1 MTAPGRKG
9 GKQSHLP
16 LSGTCGARAGRGP
29 RTHLGLGARRRGLRV
44 GTGRRGCRV
53 PLQSPGP
60 AAPAPSSKSARAAGK
75 AGGRERRRAPHAAPG
90 CGAAATG
97 PRDPARPSP
106 TPRPEEAEKE
116 TQRGAKSARRAP
128 QQLFPPPS
136 AAGWVSARLY
146 AGIFLG
152 SQRRPKFPR
161 RLRAAAHP
169 RVTPRP
175 PRGPPIVSSQQR
187 RRGRAKPCLPPALGR
202 APGVRASRGGLRPSS
217 VAPARRGAAPPRAA
231 PQRPAPRCSL
241 SRRRPRAARR
251 RVRVAPSRRSP
262 RARPAFLPPPPSS
275 VPVCPGASPSPG
287 ALALGGAKGADRS
300 PLAAPAPLPQ
310 DAWAASAR
318 TSLRSSRLGASYTSR
333 TGGGRRE
340 GPGEKTGGTARP
352 WPAGPSRGRCGRAGR
367 VQMGEGRIPKLRR
380 SRSCSPSA
388 TPKDMRVLRGAAQ
401 KEVDPLRSSRLDSS

>member
-116 TQRGAKSARRAP
+116 TQRGAKSAQRAP

-217 VAPARRGAAPPRAA
+217 VAPARRGPAPSGPAAPG
-231 PQRPAPRCSL
+231 
-241 SRRRPRAARR
+241 
-251 RVRVAPSRRSP
+251 SP
-262 RARPAFLPPPPSS
+262 LLALQ
-275 VPVCPGASPSPG
+275 ASPE
-287 ALALGGAKGADRS
+287 
-300 PLAAPAPLPQ
+300 
-310 DAWAASAR
+310 
-318 TSLRSSRLGASYTSR
+318 SRA
-333 TGGGRRE
+333 
-340 GPGEKTGGTARP
+340 
-352 WPAGPSRGRCGRAGR
+352 PAGPRRPLSPLPAGSP
-367 VQMGEGRIPKLRR
+367 GLP
-380 SRSCSPSA
+380 PSA
-388 TPKDMRVLRGAAQ
+388 TFLGPSVPGCQPQPRRPGPRGG
-401 KEVDPLRSSRLDSS
+401 EGCGPLTSGCASAPPAGRLGGICPHLPAEL

>member
-1 MTAPGRKG
+1 MQPPAAGPLPPGRETLRGRLRPRDRRKRR
-9 GKQSHLP
+9 KRHNAELRAPSAP
-16 LSGTCGARAGRGP
+16 LSSSSRRPPQRAGSRLAFMLASSWAPNDARSSPGGSAPPPTPGLRRAP
-29 RTHLGLGARRRGLRV
+29 RAARRLCRV
-44 GTGRRGCRV
+44 SSGGGDARSHVSRPRLGGRRG
-53 PLQSPGP
+53 SG
-60 AAPAPSSKSARAAGK
+60 
-75 AGGRERRRAPHAAPG
+75 
-90 CGAAATG
+90 
-97 PRDPARPSP
+97 
-106 TPRPEEAEKE
+106 RPEE
-116 TQRGAKSARRAP
+116 
-128 QQLFPPPS
+128 
-136 AAGWVSARLY
+136 VY
-146 AGIFLG
+146 
-152 SQRRPKFPR
+152 
-161 RLRAAAHP
+161 
-169 RVTPRP
+169 
-175 PRGPPIVSSQQR
+175 
-187 RRGRAKPCLPPALGR
+187 GRAQLP
-202 APGVRASRGGLRPSS
+202 
-217 VAPARRGAAPPRAA
+217 RRGAAPPRAA